1 MCFQRQVRRLEQIS
15 MEKKR
20 IDEGQDMYE
29 EVKKEE
35 TQSVSNE
42 QKNEEEENKGGV
54 SLEGLTEKEAR
65 EVKEILKR
73 FLKADG

>member
-42 QKNEEEENKGGV
+42 QKNEEEENI
-54 SLEGLTEKEAR
+54 KENSKSISGER
-65 EVKEILKR
+65 RRTGTV
-73 FLKADG
+73 

>member
-1 MCFQRQVRRLEQIS
+1 MCFQRQVRRVEQIS